1 VEWATSQGVDIMSM
15 SWNVR
20 RMQKNKDDPGNE
32 AEVVELEKAI
42 NAAATEKNILMYCAA
57 GDQKGGTSRS
67 MKWVPC
73 DSENTISIGAT
84 DIHGT
89 KKLYVVDNER
99 LGYLLPGENVLM
111 ETDKDSK
118 DVGNSGATA
127 LAAGLAAMVL
137 FFARAHHIHI
147 EHASVRVFM
156 ENVFNSVFNATVDNN
171 KVVQVHGVLGEESSK
186 IDKFREKLMAEK
198 W

>member
-1 VEWATSQGVDIMSM
+1 VEWATSQGVDIISM

-20 RMQKNKDDPGNE
+20 RTEKTADDLGNE
-32 AEVVELEKAI
+32 AEVMELETAI
-42 NAAATEKNILMYCAA
+42 NSAATNQNILIYCAA
-57 GDQKGGTSRS
+57 GDQKGGISKS

-73 DSENTISIGAT
+73 DFNNTISIGAT

-89 KKLYVVDNER
+89 KKPYVVDNER
-99 LGYLLPGENVLM
+99 LGYLFPGENILK

-137 FFARAHHIHI
+137 FFSRANGINI
-147 EHASVRVFM
+147 ERPSVRPYM
-156 ENVFNSVFNATVDNN
+156 ERVYRSVFNATADNN
-171 KVVQVHGVLGEESSK
+171 KVVQVHSVLGAEKSK
-186 IDKFREKLMAEK
+186 RDKFKEKLIAEK
-198 W
+198 